1 MLPSTSLALACLS
14 GRRLYTFAAPTSDS
28 PAAYS
33 SEGAP
38 SSQWPVDYSTS
49 LTHWDTKIANQTSN
63 VQKIYPGYGLDAP
76 RVAPINGTVSDW
88 WYFHAFSLNGDGDV
102 SSVNFNFY
110 TTSPGGYPLL
120 QNKSTILD
128 LEIFGSFPN
137 GTNYW
142 ANEYPQTASV
152 MTAGSSSN
160 GKWGPYGSWESSPD
174 GKYWQLDFDM
184 PTSELVGTVKIHSN
198 GAPPHIA
205 CGPAVEGGEQE
216 FHPHLWWSN
225 ALADGNAEVD
235 LTYKGES
242 LSFYGIGYHDKTWED
257 QNFYQSVGNWYW
269 AQGRVGPYSFVF
281 YDSRDRNGGEHF
293 LSYIA
298 KDGEIITST
307 CAENSVIA
315 RPWGND
321 ITYPPTM
328 QSGAP
333 LGLTVDFDVEG
344 KNFHVNFT
352 SYGIVTENPAYTRWL
367 ATTEGGFEGEE
378 QYNGTT
384 VWEVVKL
391 Q

>member
-184 PTSELVGTVKIHSN
+184 PTSELVGTVKIHSVCARITVPWTARILTLTEWCTTSHCLWP
-198 GAPPHIA
+198 GGRRRRARVPPS
-205 CGPAVEGGEQE
+205 PV
-216 FHPHLWWSN
+216 
-225 ALADGNAEVD
+225 
-235 LTYKGES
+235 
-242 LSFYGIGYHDKTWED
+242 
-257 QNFYQSVGNWYW
+257 
-269 AQGRVGPYSFVF
+269 
-281 YDSRDRNGGEHF
+281 
-293 LSYIA
+293 
-298 KDGEIITST
+298 
-307 CAENSVIA
+307 
-315 RPWGND
+315 
-321 ITYPPTM
+321 
-328 QSGAP
+328 
-333 LGLTVDFDVEG
+333 
-344 KNFHVNFT
+344 
-352 SYGIVTENPAYTRWL
+352 
-367 ATTEGGFEGEE
+367 
-378 QYNGTT
+378 
-384 VWEVVKL
+384 VVKRPRRR
-391 Q
+391 